1 MIFDFNP
8 GYRQAGFALNRI
20 FASMRNLR
28 LLLLPFN
35 LLYGLVVGLKNLCY
49 KLGWKKSVEIPGASI
64 CVGNITVGGTGKSPL
79 TKALAELLLDHQPVI
94 LSRGYGRK
102 TQGLQIA
109 GPSSSASDIG
119 DEPMMY
125 WSYFKQM
132 VPVIVAEKRLVGVE
146 WIRKNYPY
154 SPILLDDAFQHRAV
168 KAGFSI
174 VCMTYDRPVFKDFT
188 FPAGNL
194 REFRSGIKR
203 ADCAVITKC
212 PETLTEQDKQQ
223 FYSKI
228 PLPKEN
234 IYFSTTR
241 YDVPVPLGET
251 AWTNFKTV
259 VLVTAIADPKPL
271 VEEYR
276 KNHSVE
282 LLRFPDHHTFT
293 LADIH
298 SILQK
303 VATFAA
309 QDCALVT
316 TEKDL
321 VKLSPWFNE
330 IFSVSNRIFVQT
342 IRTELDRQTDFNQ
355 RIEKY
360 VAITNERG
368 S

>member
-1 MIFDFNP
+1 M
-8 GYRQAGFALNRI
+8 Q
-20 FASMRNLR
+20 NLR

-35 LLYGLVVGLKNLCY
+35 LLYGLIVGIKNLSY
-49 KLGWKKSVEIPGASI
+49 KLGWKKSVDISGASI

-79 TKALAELLLDHQPVI
+79 TKALAELLLDYQPVI

-109 GPSSSASDIG
+109 GPYSSAADIG

-132 VPVIVAEKRLVGVE
+132 VSVVVAEKRLLGVE
-146 WIRKNYPY
+146 WIRKNYPD
-154 SPILLDDAFQHRAV
+154 SVILLDDAFQHRAV

-203 ADCAVITKC
+203 ADCVVVTKC
-212 PETLTEQDKQQ
+212 PENLSEPNKQL
-223 FYSKI
+223 FYSRI

-234 IYFSTTR
+234 VYFSKVI
-241 YDVPVPLGET
+241 YPDPVPIGESM
-251 AWTNFKTV
+251 WRNFGNL
-259 VLVTAIADPKPL
+259 VLITAIADPGPL
-271 VEEYR
+271 EKHLNKSHNVVL
-276 KNHSVE
+276 N
-282 LLRFPDHHTFT
+282 RFADHHHFT
-293 LADIH
+293 QKDI
-298 SILQK
+298 SGILQK
-303 VATFAA
+303 VATFAP
-309 QDCALVT
+309 QECAIVT

-321 VKLSPWFNE
+321 VKLSPWLDE
-330 IFSVSNRIFVQT
+330 IFGVCTSVFVQT

-360 VAITNERG
+360 VVIANER
-368 S
+368 SS